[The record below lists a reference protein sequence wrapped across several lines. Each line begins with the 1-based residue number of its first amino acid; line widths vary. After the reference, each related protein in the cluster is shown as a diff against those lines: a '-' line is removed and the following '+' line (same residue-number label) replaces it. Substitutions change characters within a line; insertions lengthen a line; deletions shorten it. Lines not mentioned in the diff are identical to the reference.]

1 MNNSLRNRIV
11 YRRTNTDRDYRKE
24 NALYKSRLRTKK
36 RKLMNERKKIAL
48 CSSKN
53 SDYNDQCFGFN
64 KYGYCADL
72 DGQNEDKICVGAHYY
87 EREKACSFIYKVI
100 SRI

>member
-11 YRRTNTDRDYRKE
+11 YRRTNTDRDYSSEEKE

-53 SDYNDQCFGFN
+53 SDYNIMTNVSVLINMD
-64 KYGYCADL
+64 
-72 DGQNEDKICVGAHYY
+72 IVP
-87 EREKACSFIYKVI
+87 I
-100 SRI
+100 

>member
-53 SDYNDQCFGFN
+53 SDYNIMTNVSVLINMD
-64 KYGYCADL
+64 
-72 DGQNEDKICVGAHYY
+72 IVP
-87 EREKACSFIYKVI
+87 I
-100 SRI
+100 